1 MFGIDLFDA
10 SIVPAMTIAMLA
22 GVLSFLS
29 PCVLPIVPPYLAYMA
44 GTTLQPAGHGG
55 GAAVARGPD
64 WRVIS
69 ASVFFILGLSTVF
82 MVLGFT
88 ASLMGQM
95 FLRYQSYLAIGSGL
109 VLILFGLHFL
119 HVIRIPILDQ
129 DRRFA
134 AAGDRGG
141 TALGAYVM
149 GLAFAFGWTPCIG
162 PILGMIISMAAQ
174 EDTVSRGMVLM
185 LGYVTGLGLPFLAV
199 ALSLQRALGAMNR
212 IKRHM
217 GTIEKLTGGLLI
229 VVGVMLSLGVFTKLS
244 LWLVQRFPA
253 LGLIG

>member
-10 SIVPAMTIAMLA
+10 SMLPALSIAMLA

-44 GTTLQPAGHGG
+44 GTTLQPAGP
-55 GAAVARGPD
+55 GAEVARGPD
-64 WRVIS
+64 WRVVN
-69 ASVFFILGLSTVF
+69 ASIFFILGLSTVF

-88 ASLMGQM
+88 ASLIGQM
-95 FLRYQSYLAIGSGL
+95 FLRYQNYLAIGSGL
-109 VLILFGLHFL
+109 VIILFGLHFL

-129 DRRFA
+129 DRRFDA
-134 AAGDRGG
+134 GGDRGG
-141 TALGAYVM
+141 TAFGAYVM

-174 EDTVSRGMVLM
+174 EDTVSRGLVLM
-185 LGYVTGLGLPFLAV
+185 LGYVTGLGLPFLIV
-199 ALSLQRALGAMNR
+199 ALSFRRALGTMAR

-217 GTIEKLTGGLLI
+217 GTIEKVTGGLLV
-229 VVGVMLSLGVFTKLS
+229 VVGVMLSLGIFTKLS
-244 LWLVQRFPA
+244 LWLVERFPA

>member
-10 SIVPAMTIAMLA
+10 SLAPSLAIATLA

-44 GTTLQPAGHGG
+44 GTTLQPAG

-64 WRVIS
+64 WKVVN

-88 ASLMGQM
+88 ASLIGQM
-95 FLRYQSYLAIGSGL
+95 FLRYQNYLAIGSGL
-109 VLILFGLHFL
+109 VIILFGLHFL

-129 DRRFA
+129 DRRFDA
-134 AAGDRGG
+134 GGDRGG
-141 TALGAYVM
+141 TAFGAYVM

-174 EDTVSRGMVLM
+174 EDTVSRGLVLM
-185 LGYVTGLGLPFLAV
+185 MGYVTGLGLPFLIV
-199 ALSLQRALGAMNR
+199 ALSFQRALGTMAR

-217 GTIEKLTGGLLI
+217 GTIEKVTGGLLV
-229 VVGVMLSLGVFTKLS
+229 VVGVMLSLGIFTKLS
-244 LWLVQRFPA
+244 LWLVERFPA
-253 LGLIG
+253 LGMIG